1 MSKLIA
7 KLFLFFVLISII
19 SCSIKNNVRVL
30 EIKDNPLIK
39 ALYLKDVEIRK
50 LDAKTDTVNL
60 EDYDKMHREQ
70 IFQLL
75 AENRVLTSKDKI
87 RAAWI
92 LQHTAAKFC
101 DGELTSISPEN
112 FLLAYKLSSAALSQ
126 LETEKDTLIIRQE
139 NIPRIIALNY
149 DRYLLFTFGY
159 QKFGTQ
165 FVFDANTGEML
176 LAPIDTTLSDDE
188 ERKKYDVEPL
198 NILLNKYKTKPMPSA
213 N

>member
-1 MSKLIA
+1 MNKLIV
-7 KLFLFFVLISII
+7 KLFSFFSLISIF
-19 SCSIKNNVRVL
+19 SCSIKKNVHVL
-30 EIKDNPLIK
+30 EIKDNPIIK

-70 IFQLL
+70 IFELL

-101 DGELTSISPEN
+101 DGQLTSVSPEN

-126 LETEKDTLIIRQE
+126 LETEKDTLTIRQE
-139 NIPRIIALNY
+139 NIARIIALNY

-165 FVFDANTGEML
+165 FVFDDKTDEML
-176 LAPIDTTLSDDE
+176 LAPIDTTLSNDE
-188 ERKKYDVEPL
+188 ERQKYNVEPL
-198 NILLNKYKTKPMPSA
+198 NVLMNKYKIKPMQSR
-213 N
+213 